1 MSLPTK
7 QQALSNT
14 FTAVAYAVAIV
25 YVLGQR
31 LGRAY
36 YANQETVH
44 SDLATFK
51 EAVVTG
57 SRNAIGA
64 TYVLGY
70 ATRTGFD
77 TYYPVAKPQVLALYA
92 KAKVCHNSVSDY
104 LRLRFANN

>member
-1 MSLPTK
+1 MSLPTR
-7 QQALSNT
+7 QQALSTT

-36 YANQETVH
+36 YANQETIH

-57 SRNAIGA
+57 SRNAIGTTFA
-64 TYVLGY
+64 VALTSR
-70 ATRTGFD
+70 AAFD
-77 TYYPVAKPQVLALYA
+77 TYYPVVKPRALALYA
-92 KAKVCHNSVSDY
+92 RSRVWHNEVSDY
-104 LRLRFANN
+104 LRGRFATA